1 MKTFLID
8 TNVLLHDPNSIESF
22 QENNIVIILSVLG
35 EIDDFKNS
43 PGELGANAR
52 EVARKLDKLSQK
64 GNIFKGVKLPSG
76 GTVKIY
82 PYHKVPLTINH
93 EEDVDHKILCEAKHL
108 RSNDVDARIV
118 TQDIILRL
126 KASGLEIPVEDY
138 KKGKKEVEKKK
149 SGHVFDVSK
158 KDIDEFAENNSI
170 VIKDHGLL
178 LNEYINLIANED
190 GKHSMLGRVAKGDR
204 INRIR
209 DTSSDSIVN
218 ITPKNME
225 QIFSLDAL
233 LDKDIKLVTLQG
245 RAGTGKTLLTVAA
258 AIHQMKTH
266 NDYQRIVVTRPV
278 IPVGK
283 GIGFL
288 PGDIDEKMQPWMRPI
303 YDAIDM
309 IKEND
314 RNSKKTQIPINFDD
328 DGKDIQ
334 IAPLS
339 YLRGRSIPHSFMI
352 VDESQNLTPLEVK
365 TLVTRCGEGT
375 KMVFTGDVDQIDNP
389 LLDDQSNGLTHLISK
404 FKGHP
409 LHAHVSL
416 VKGVRSVLAAAGA
429 EIL

>member
-1 MKTFLID
+1 
-8 TNVLLHDPNSIESF
+8 
-22 QENNIVIILSVLG
+22 
-35 EIDDFKNS
+35 
-43 PGELGANAR
+43 
-52 EVARKLDKLSQK
+52 
-64 GNIFKGVKLPSG
+64 
-76 GTVKIY
+76 
-82 PYHKVPLTINH
+82 LTINH